1 MNLRFWQKKSP
12 QKLSSSITVPTV
24 AEMDRMAIKV
34 QQYEIELQQAQAL
47 SALAEGVASIAGFLR
62 NGGLREAL
70 AAHTKGQIISDI
82 LGGLASHDGRKSLD
96 ARTIKQNSLEIV
108 ETVEAVFNKMH
119 ERLQDR
125 NRDPE
130 IHPVNEEE
138 PFQ

>member
-1 MNLRFWQKKSP
+1 MNLKFWKKEAKVSNELVTVTDAQVVSQKTYE
-12 QKLSSSITVPTV
+12 L
-24 AEMDRMAIKV
+24 EV
-34 QQYEIELQQAQAL
+34 QRQQAEAL
-47 SALAEGVASIAGFLR
+47 TNLAEGVTSIAGFLR

-96 ARTIKQNSLEIV
+96 GRTIKQNALEIV